1 MEFDIN
7 DVINN
12 FMTKRAYFVGI
23 GGIGMSALAR
33 YYKHE
38 GYIVAGYDKT
48 PSDLTDELE
57 KEGIN
62 IHFDDCA
69 ANIPEQFR
77 HQDTLVVY
85 TPAIPDN
92 SNELS
97 YFREKEIVPVKRSA
111 VLGMIAK
118 HKKTLAVAGTHGK
131 TTTSTLLAHLLTV
144 ASDGCIAFL
153 GGISKNYNSN
163 LLLSKNNIIVAE
175 ADEYDRSFLRL
186 FPHIA
191 IVTAADADHLDI
203 YGTKKEMQKSFGD
216 FVSQID
222 SDGALILKKGTD
234 IPLDK
239 VSCKIYSYSYNNK
252 EADFYA
258 ANIELKEGSYKF
270 DIHTPVGIIDNCILG
285 LPGWVNIENAVA
297 AVAAAI
303 LADVDKNRLRAA
315 LCSFAGVKRRF
326 DVQINTSKYVYIDD
340 YAHHP
345 EELRAAI
352 TSVKQMFAGRK
363 VLGIFQ
369 PHLYT
374 RTRDFAAE
382 FAESLNLL
390 DELILL
396 DIYPARELP
405 IEGVT
410 SEIIFDKVTIVNKRM
425 CSKDE
430 LLNLL
435 AHTDV
440 DVLITLGAG
449 DIDRLV
455 EPICSLFTT

>member
-1 MEFDIN
+1 
-7 DVINN
+7 
-12 FMTKRAYFVGI
+12 MTKKAYFIGI
-23 GGIGMSALAR
+23 GGIGMSAIAR

-38 GYIVAGYDKT
+38 GYEVAGYDKT
-48 PSDLTDELE
+48 PSDLTVELE
-57 KEGIN
+57 NEGIN

-69 ANIPEQFR
+69 ANIPEQFG
-77 HQDTLVVY
+77 HKDTLVVY

-92 SNELS
+92 SVELS
-97 YFREKEIVPVKRSA
+97 YFRAKGNEPVKRSA

-118 HKKTLAVAGTHGK
+118 DKKVLAVAGTHGK
-131 TTTSTLLAHLLTV
+131 TTTSTLLAHLLSI
-144 ASDGCIAFL
+144 ASDGCTAFL

-163 LLLSKNNIIVAE
+163 LILAKNNVMVAE

-203 YGTKKEMQKSFGD
+203 YGTEKEMKKSFGD

-222 SDGALILKKGTD
+222 SNGALILKKGTE
-234 IPLDK
+234 IPLEK
-239 VSCKIYSYSYNNK
+239 LSCKIYSYSYND
-252 EADFYA
+252 ETTDFYA
-258 ANIELKEGSYKF
+258 FNIALKQGFYKF
-270 DIHTPVGIIDNCILG
+270 DIHTPMGVIDRCTLG

-303 LADVDKNRLRAA
+303 LAGADKDKLGTA
-315 LCSFAGVKRRF
+315 LCSFSGVKRRF
-326 DVQINTSKYVYIDD
+326 DVRLNTPVHVYIDD

-345 EELRAAI
+345 EELRASI
-352 TSVKQMFAGRK
+352 TSVKQMFPGRK

-369 PHLYT
+369 PHLYS
-374 RTRDFAAE
+374 RTRDFVAD
-382 FAESLNLL
+382 FAESLSLL

-410 SEIIFDKVTIVNKRM
+410 SEIIFDKVQLANKKM
-425 CSKDE
+425 CSKTE

-435 AHTDV
+435 HDADI
-440 DVLITLGAG
+440 DVLMTLGAG
-449 DIDRLV
+449 DIDRFV
-455 EPICSLFTT
+455 EPITELLKKNMILRLKYDNL